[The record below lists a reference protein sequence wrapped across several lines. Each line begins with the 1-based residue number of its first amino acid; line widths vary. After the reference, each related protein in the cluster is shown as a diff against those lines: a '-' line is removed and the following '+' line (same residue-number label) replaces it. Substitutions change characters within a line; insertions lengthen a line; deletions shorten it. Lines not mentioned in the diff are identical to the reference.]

1 MMVDLNDA
9 TQAPSP
15 EGGWSASIT
24 SVPGAVVATTLS
36 QEMIQ
41 PMGVFDAEGTY
52 LHQGVLW
59 RGRPLMTAPELPE
72 VQEELPGR
80 WIWGGVLLNHFGHFL
95 TETTGRLWA
104 LDAVQGAVDG
114 VVFVSKRDSDE
125 SNSPVLLQ
133 KYHQMFFDMLGMD
146 LPIKIITK
154 PTRVEMLEVPGQGF
168 GIGPMAS
175 GTAEFRSFMSKRFAK
190 DVAPV
195 GGERLYIS
203 RSELSA
209 IRGGILEEVRLE
221 RLLAASGYEV
231 YHPQKHSLTDQIA
244 RYKAARQIVALDGS
258 ALHLLAMAGPIGAQ
272 VAMIKRRDSH
282 ASDSIINHLAAF
294 LQRAPVVV
302 DVILQDWIR
311 SDRKRAD
318 RFSVGELD
326 FASLGAKLVEAGFIP
341 DAADWQTLTEAEA
354 MAAIKAIEA
363 QLKKGKLTFSPVPRK
378 GGKPQRPT
386 EPKAPAAAKAE
397 PERRARRMAQ
407 RAAEASAEPTERRK
421 RRMEQNR

>member
-1 MMVDLNDA
+1 MADLSDA

-15 EGGWSASIT
+15 GGGWSASIT
-24 SVPGAVVATTLS
+24 AVPGAIVVPTLS

-41 PMGVFDAEGTY
+41 PMGVFDASGNY
-52 LHQGVLW
+52 QHQAVLW
-59 RGRPLMTAPELPE
+59 RGRPLMTAPDLPE
-72 VQEELPGR
+72 VQENLPGR

-104 LDAVQGAVDG
+104 LDAVKGTVDG
-114 VVFVSKRDSDE
+114 IVFVSKRDSDE
-125 SNSPVLLQ
+125 SNGPVLLQ
-133 KYHQMFFDMLGMD
+133 DYHQLFFDMLGMK
-146 LPIKIITK
+146 LPVKIITK
-154 PTRVEMLEVPGQGF
+154 ATRVALLEVPGQGF

-175 GTAEFRSFMSKRFAK
+175 GTAEFRAYMAHHFAK
-190 DVAPV
+190 DIAAI
-195 GGERLYIS
+195 GGEKLYIS

-221 RLLAASGYEV
+221 RLLAASGYEI

-258 ALHLLAMAGPIGAQ
+258 ALHLLAMAGTEGQQ

-282 ASDSIINHLAAF
+282 ASDSIVNHLAAF
-294 LQRAPVVV
+294 LQCKPLVV

-326 FASLGAKLVEAGFIP
+326 FASLGAKLAEAGFIA
-341 DAADWQTLTEAEA
+341 DATGWSTLTDAEA
-354 MAAIKAIEA
+354 KAAIHDIEA
-363 QLKKGKLTFSPVPRK
+363 QLKKGKLTFSAVPRK
-378 GGKPQRPT
+378 GSKSPRPPESKAA
-386 EPKAPAAAKAE
+386 EPTAE
-397 PERRARRMAQ
+397 PERRARRLAK
-407 RAAEASAEPTERRK
+407 RAMDAVPTERRK
-421 RRMEQNR
+421 RRMEQNN